1 MFYHT
6 HMKTILLV
14 EDDPILGETIIDILE
29 DEGYT
34 ITWVKDGKG
43 ALQMCFEKSFSLYL
57 FDINVPF
64 INGLEL
70 LNDLRY
76 SGDETP
82 AIFITALVDLNS
94 LEKGFQVGA
103 DDYIKKPFEMK
114 ELVVRIESQIK
125 KRFNS
130 YKNTL
135 QYKDISYDIAANIV
149 LKNGKKIHLS
159 PSESKLLEL
168 FLQNIGK
175 VLSKDE
181 ILYNLHNGD
190 IGSDASLRVQVS
202 KLNKI
207 GLDISNI
214 RAVGYRCEKP

>member
-1 MFYHT
+1 
-6 HMKTILLV
+6 MKTILLV
-14 EDDPILGETIIDILE
+14 EDDPILGETIVDILE
-29 DEGYT
+29 DEGYA

-43 ALQMCFEKSFSLYL
+43 ALEKSFEKSFSLYL

-76 SGDETP
+76 SGDKTP

-114 ELVVRIESQIK
+114 ELVIRIESQIK
-125 KRFNS
+125 KSFNS

-149 LKNGKKIHLS
+149 LKNGKKSI
-159 PSESKLLEL
+159 
-168 FLQNIGK
+168 
-175 VLSKDE
+175 
-181 ILYNLHNGD
+181 
-190 IGSDASLRVQVS
+190 
-202 KLNKI
+202 
-207 GLDISNI
+207 
-214 RAVGYRCEKP
+214 